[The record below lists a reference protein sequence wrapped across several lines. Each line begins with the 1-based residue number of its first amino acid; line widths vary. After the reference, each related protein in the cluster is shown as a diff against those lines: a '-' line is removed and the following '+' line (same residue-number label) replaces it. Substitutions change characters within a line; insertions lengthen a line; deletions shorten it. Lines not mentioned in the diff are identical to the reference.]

1 MRVAVTRPEPQASRT
16 AQRLIAAGH
25 TPILAPLLVFRP
37 LPAGPIDA
45 ASFDA
50 LAITSRSAVAALAA
64 LAGSE
69 PDQAGMEALR
79 TLPVFAVGEA
89 TADAARATGFA
100 HVTSANGDAAALAAL
115 LAERLA
121 PGARILHLAG
131 ADQAADLGALL
142 RPHGL
147 AVEVRIMYRME
158 AAGALP
164 APLVEAA
171 ARAEVDA
178 VLVYSPRTAA
188 VYADCLAASAAQP
201 ALVRVPHLALSE
213 RVAAPLRKA
222 GIGEILVSPRLH
234 EDAILT
240 LVEDSL
246 KGRAAER

>member
-1 MRVAVTRPEPQASRT
+1 MRSAVTRPDPQASRT
-16 AQRLIAAGH
+16 AERLIAAGQA
-25 TPILAPLLVFRP
+25 PLLAPLLVFRP
-37 LPAGPIDA
+37 LPSGPIDTTR
-45 ASFDA
+45 FDA
-50 LAITSRSAVAALAA
+50 LAITSRSAIAALAA
-64 LAGSE
+64 SA
-69 PDQAGMEALR
+69 PDRAGMEALR

-89 TADAARATGFA
+89 TAGAARAAGFA
-100 HVTSANGDAAALAAL
+100 RVSSADGDAAALAAL

-121 PGARILHLAG
+121 PGARILHLTG
-131 ADQAADLGALL
+131 ADQAADLGALS

-164 APLVEAA
+164 APLAEAA

-188 VYADCLAASAAQP
+188 VYADCLAASAAAARR

-222 GIGEILVSPRLH
+222 GIGEILVSPRPH

-246 KGRAAER
+246 KGRVAER